1 MPFLLAQKI
10 YLYTSSVYCESANC
24 NVMYDVKKT
33 LLLKIFGNF
42 SLELLVFI
50 LTMHLPQ
57 SLNIYNLY
65 NVHFFCIYSVYC
77 TAVHVAWPASNSL
90 ADCRPVS
97 IYFVIYLRV

>member
-1 MPFLLAQKI
+1 
-10 YLYTSSVYCESANC
+10 
-24 NVMYDVKKT
+24 MYDVKKT

-65 NVHFFCIYSVYC
+65 NVQFFLYLF
-77 TAVHVAWPASNSL
+77 SL
-90 ADCRPVS
+90 LYRS
-97 IYFVIYLRV
+97 